1 LKIKGFKDCSTI
13 TDITMNTEKI
23 TVTATVGA
31 DAAKA
36 WQYYTQPEHI
46 TKWNFASDDWQCPW
60 AENDMK
66 PGGKYIARME
76 AKDGSMGFDFE
87 AVYDEVNLG
96 ESFTYTM
103 SDGRRVDVTFTENNN
118 STDVTVV
125 FDPENIHPVDFQKAG
140 WQAILDNYK
149 KYTENN

>member
-1 LKIKGFKDCSTI
+1 MG
-13 TDITMNTEKI
+13 TEKI
-23 TVTATVGA
+23 TIKANVNA
-31 DAAKA
+31 DADKA

-87 AVYDEVNLG
+87 AVYDEVNPVD
-96 ESFTYTM
+96 SFTYTM
-103 SDGRRVDVTFTENNN
+103 PDGRRVDVTFTENNN

-125 FDPENIHPVDFQKAG
+125 FDPENIHPVEFQQAG

>member
-1 LKIKGFKDCSTI
+1 MG
-13 TDITMNTEKI
+13 TEKI
-23 TVTATVGA
+23 TIKANVNA
-31 DAAKA
+31 DADKA

-87 AVYDEVNLG
+87 AVYDEVNPVD
-96 ESFTYTM
+96 SFTYTM
-103 SDGRRVDVTFTENNN
+103 PDGRRVDVTFTENNS

-125 FDPENIHPVDFQKAG
+125 FDPENIHPVEFQQAG

>member
-1 LKIKGFKDCSTI
+1 
-13 TDITMNTEKI
+13 MNTEKI
-23 TVTATVGA
+23 TVTATVDA

-36 WQYYTQPEHI
+36 WQFYTQPEHI
-46 TKWNFASDDWQCPW
+46 TQWNFASDDWQCPW

-87 AVYDEVNLG
+87 AVYDEVNPG

-103 SDGRRVDVTFTENNN
+103 PDGRRVDVTFTANNN
-118 STDVTVV
+118 STDVTIV
-125 FDPENIHPVDFQKAG
+125 FDPENIHPADFQQAG

>member
-1 LKIKGFKDCSTI
+1 
-13 TDITMNTEKI
+13 MNTEKI

>member
-1 LKIKGFKDCSTI
+1 MG
-13 TDITMNTEKI
+13 TEKI
-23 TVTATVGA
+23 TIKANVNA
-31 DAAKA
+31 DADKA
-36 WQYYTQPEHI
+36 WQYYTHPEHI

-87 AVYDEVNLG
+87 AVYDEVNPG
-96 ESFTYTM
+96 KSFTYTM
-103 SDGRRVDVTFTENNN
+103 PDGRRVDVTFTENND
-118 STDVTVV
+118 STDVRVV
-125 FDPENIHPVDFQKAG
+125 FDPENIHPVEFQKAG

>member
-1 LKIKGFKDCSTI
+1 
-13 TDITMNTEKI
+13 MNTEKI
-23 TVTATVGA
+23 TVTATVDA

-36 WQYYTQPEHI
+36 WQCYTQPEHI
-46 TKWNFASDDWQCPW
+46 TQWNFASDDWQCPW

-87 AVYDEVNLG
+87 AVYDEVNPG

-103 SDGRRVDVTFTENNN
+103 PDGRRVDVTFTENKNV
-118 STDVTVV
+118 TDVTVV

>member
-1 LKIKGFKDCSTI
+1 MG
-13 TDITMNTEKI
+13 TEKI
-23 TVTATVGA
+23 TIKANVNA
-31 DAAKA
+31 DADKA

-87 AVYDEVNLG
+87 AVYDAVNPG

-103 SDGRRVDVTFTENNN
+103 PDGRRVDVTFTENNN

-125 FDPENIHPVDFQKAG
+125 FDPENIHPVEFQQAG

-149 KYTENN
+149 KYTEND